1 MSRRKKKS
9 NTSSSLLL
17 RVLLWGTLLAVVAIG
32 GAGLYGYIWIQQYL
46 KSPAFQK
53 ILAQQ
58 LGDAVKGDA
67 TLDSM
72 NWSGSNLYVSR
83 AGVTPKGTQGW
94 KLIEGEG
101 VEASVDFQAA
111 RSGVWRLTRIHL
123 DRLRMDLRSVA
134 EIPQELPSDTVLE
147 TAPPSMPGWLKRLLP
162 TRTQID
168 EVEVDRFDLAPAQG
182 TEGVSIKELELTAK
196 PANDAGAW
204 LLRGGE
210 GTLILPGVKEHFRM
224 TSASARLDARS
235 LALNDGVAKWIG
247 DSEVTARGDLPFEK
261 DRAWKFSGH
270 ISNLEL
276 KHVLGAEWLSKV
288 NGMLAG
294 DYEASPEALKAKIEI
309 KNGIVENLPM
319 LDTVADYTRTQRFR
333 RVVLDTATA
342 DVERAGDTTHVRNL
356 VLQSNGLVRV
366 QGDLT
371 LQGRAIQGKLMVG
384 VLPDSLRWL
393 PGSHKHV
400 FTEQNAAGLPG
411 FVWTHVNL
419 TGTVDSIR
427 EDLTNRLLIAMGK
440 AALDVPLDLAG
451 RSLEVLG
458 EAAGMPV
465 SPAAV
470 KEVTNEV
477 MKAGTEV
484 LQGSGDAAGKTV
496 EKAVETGVDV
506 LKGVVPIFGK

>member
-1 MSRRKKKS
+1 MKRRKKKS
-9 NTSSSLLL
+9 SNSLLL
-17 RVLLWGTLLAVVAIG
+17 RLLLWGALIAVVAVG
-32 GAGLYGYIWIQQYL
+32 GVGLYGYIWIQGYL

-53 ILAQQ
+53 MLAQQ
-58 LGDAVKGDA
+58 LGNAVKGEA

-72 NWSGSNLYVSR
+72 NWSGPNLYVSR
-83 AGVTPKGTQGW
+83 AGVTPKGSQGW

-111 RSGVWRLTRIHL
+111 RSGVWRVTRIHL

-147 TAPPSMPGWLKRLLP
+147 TAPPSMPGWLKRWLP

-168 EVEVDRFDLAPAQG
+168 EVNIDRFDLVPAKG
-182 TEGVSIKELELTAK
+182 TEGVSVKELVLGAK
-196 PANDAGAW
+196 PATDAGAW
-204 LLRGGE
+204 LLRGSE
-210 GTLILPGVKEHFRM
+210 GTLTLPGVKERFRM
-224 TSASARLDARS
+224 TCTSARLDARS

-261 DRAWKFSGH
+261 GKAWQFSGH
-270 ISNLEL
+270 VANLEL

-288 NGMLAG
+288 SGTLSS
-294 DYEASPEALKAKIEI
+294 DYEVTPTVLKSKVQV
-309 KNGIVENLPM
+309 KNGVVENLP
-319 LDTVADYTRTQRFR
+319 LLNYVADFTRTQRFR
-333 RVVLDTATA
+333 RVVLDAATA
-342 DVERAGDTTHVRNL
+342 DIERAGDTTHVRNL
-356 VLQSNGLVRV
+356 VLQSDGLVRV
-366 QGDLT
+366 QGDVT

-384 VLPDSLRWL
+384 VLPDSLRWI
-393 PGSHKHV
+393 PGSQSQV
-400 FTEQNAAGLPG
+400 FTEPNPAGPPG
-411 FVWTHVNL
+411 FVWTHVNI

-427 EDLTNRLLIAMGK
+427 EDLSNRLLIAMGK

-451 RSLEVLG
+451 RSLEMLG
-458 EAAGMPV
+458 EAAGAPV
-465 SPAAV
+465 SPTAV
-470 KEVTNEV
+470 KEVTTEV

-484 LQGSGDAAGKTV
+484 LKGSGDAAGKTV